1 MSYNKSGWNSGHFI
15 KIFSIPLD
23 KWDKIVSRINKDA
36 SSNNLLNI
44 RPRTSPENNNKKI
57 QEEWDL
63 MVIYK
68 DQYRFR
74 IERVYKLPRAK
85 KISSL
90 ESKPNNLNDRSYVI
104 TKEIGQE

>member
-44 RPRTSPENNNKKI
+44 RLITPPENNNKKI

-68 DQYRFR
+68 DQYRFI
-74 IERVYKLPRAK
+74 IERIYKLSRTK
-85 KISSL
+85 KISCI

-104 TKEIGQE
+104 TEEIGQK